1 MSKYT
6 DLVGIL
12 DHICEEA
19 PENMTRYHSLTT
31 DEDLLHARSR
41 AYIHLYLKVM
51 YGLMD
56 FEERELY
63 VTDGANDGGID
74 AYFIDKEGKKLF
86 LIQSKFR
93 NTDTNF
99 DHKDIT
105 FEELFSMDVKRITE
119 GYEEDEN
126 GHKYCGKIFQLQREM
141 RDIPDLARYTY
152 VVVILANISKVA
164 ETLLKR
170 IIGVYP
176 IEVYNAER
184 VYDELVFPTV
194 SGTFFN
200 PKELRITLNVNK
212 ESGGARIQYY
222 PETSYGEC
230 TVSIQYVPT
239 QEIGRIL
246 YQYKNSILR
255 FNPRSYLE
263 LTNSVNDKIRSSIM
277 DRSTNEFAL
286 FNNGITMLADE
297 SIYNDTAGRKNT
309 AILNLTNPQIINGG
323 QTAFTLSRIYEEVL
337 IGNVMEDVFKDKEVL
352 LKVISFNDEGR
363 ELSSEE
369 QAQKLKL
376 IEEISNATNQQSQ
389 VSEADRRANDRVQI
403 ELQQRIF
410 KDFGLYYERKRGE
423 YADDI
428 RNKYIERHQIIDRE
442 DFIRCCIAISNNP
455 VMARQRSTDKLFSKN
470 DFNKHIP
477 SADKYKEYV
486 FAYMT
491 LMELT
496 NKRLLEA
503 NVKQYARYSI
513 VTVVGHKFRQD
524 IATAEY
530 GEYVRNIVSD
540 ILVQWDEFERSVQQ
554 KEDNKKYYFKEKRD
568 PNTGEVHIDANWQSY
583 YKGRTLMRDLA
594 DYFQLTNLN
603 G

>member
-1 MSKYT
+1 MSKYA

-12 DHICEEA
+12 DHICQEA
-19 PENMTRYHSLTT
+19 PKSMTRYHEFSTE
-31 DEDLLHARSR
+31 EDSLHARSR

-56 FEERELY
+56 FEEREHY
-63 VTDGANDGGID
+63 VTDGANDGGVD
-74 AYFIDKEGKKLF
+74 AYYIDKENKRLF

-99 DHKDIT
+99 DHKDIS

-119 GYEEDEN
+119 GYEEDEK
-126 GHKYCGKIFQLQREM
+126 GQKYRGKILQLQREM

-152 VVVILANISKVA
+152 VVVILANVSKVA
-164 ETLLKR
+164 EALLKR
-170 IIGVYP
+170 IIGTYP
-176 IEVYNAER
+176 MEIYNAER

-222 PETSYGEC
+222 PETLYGEC

-239 QEIGRIL
+239 EEIGRIL

-255 FNPRSYLE
+255 YNPRSYLE

-277 DRSTNEFAL
+277 DRTTNEFAL

-297 SIYNDTAGRKNT
+297 TMYNDTAGRKNT

-323 QTAFTLSRIYEEVL
+323 QTAFTLSRIYEDVL
-337 IGNVMEDVFKDKEVL
+337 NKNIIDDVFKDKEVL
-352 LKVISFNDEGR
+352 LKVISFNDEER
-363 ELSSEE
+363 VLSKEE

-389 VSEADRRANDRVQI
+389 VSEADRRANDKVQI
-403 ELQQRIF
+403 ELQQKIF

-423 YADDI
+423 YADGI
-428 RNKYIERHQIIDRE
+428 KNKYIERHQIIDRE

-455 VMARQRSTDKLFSKN
+455 VKARQRSTDKLFSKN

-491 LMELT
+491 LMNLS

-513 VTVVGHKFRQD
+513 VTVASHKFRQD
-524 IATAEY
+524 MDVSDY
-530 GEYVRNIVSD
+530 GEYVQNIVSD
-540 ILVQWDEFERSVQQ
+540 ILAQWDDFETSVQQ
-554 KEDNKKYYFKEKRD
+554 KEDNRKYYFKEKRD
-568 PNTGEVHIDANWQSY
+568 PNTGELHIDANWQSY

-594 DYFQLTNLN
+594 DYFKLTN
-603 G
+603 